1 MKEMM
6 KHEHKWWSNE
16 NVIANNMMRD
26 SFKMCRVLG
35 TPICCHLDGDNDDK
49 PLVLGFRNFE
59 KTSNGKWHWRQNAWS
74 WLARL
79 LWTNS
84 LVGHSQPGTLVDE
97 AALGGGELEGPQE
110 VGDLPT
116 ATLWSCFPRIEKRCG
131 KEMHPTPWPAWS
143 LGRRCRS
150 RGWCPPLRGCRA
162 LFATTCGSNGT
173 LILQILQR
181 FEMKKGNL
189 NTWAGVKTC
198 RISVGHAT
206 CPGSQRWCRWS
217 SEGCAACWP
226 SLANGQRV
234 IMHYTR
240 RLWLSN
246 FLWHSLT
253 FSDFLSWWPCRS
265 RACRSAPSRSS
276 GKGSRRSRKAAPASA
291 CSGLVCSPQ
300 EFTEPLSIFLVQK
313 VRVIKW
319 LEDTSWGAP
328 TFKNTPLWS
337 CFKRKSCKTFL
348 RSAGR
353 QIYCWGVLTA
363 KQVIWG
369 LPTGISRTYCKI
381 LQSVILIG
389 KIIKMMD
396 ELVDFGVSYFLDK
409 SILVSSD
416 HIFNGPGATFLCSR
430 HVQRPVLGFGL
441 ILMIPAMRTTKSSLA
456 WLQGFPSI
464 LGSQNYDRSGSK
476 LVDDRMTCSP
486 LWMDDNID
494 KYW

>member
-1 MKEMM
+1 MK
-6 KHEHKWWSNE
+6 
-16 NVIANNMMRD
+16 I
-26 SFKMCRVLG
+26 
-35 TPICCHLDGDNDDK
+35 NDDLTWSCDDLKVINADVDKRKYDESSRLPQSPPRASQK
-49 PLVLGFRNFE
+49 PWPREV
-59 KTSNGKWHWRQNAWS
+59 AWWFWS
-74 WLARL
+74 HH
-79 LWTNS
+79 S
-84 LVGHSQPGTLVDE
+84 LRPSEPGTLVDE

-116 ATLWSCFPRIEKRCG
+116 ATPWSCFPRIEKRCG

-234 IMHYTR
+234 IMHCTR

-291 CSGLVCSPQ
+291 CSGLACSPVA
-300 EFTEPLSIFLVQK
+300 EHVNSLLLLSFPAVACLEEHSVVQLLQTQKLKHLPGQNKDFQVAPDINQDLWINCPIFLV
-313 VRVIKW
+313 
-319 LEDTSWGAP
+319 
-328 TFKNTPLWS
+328 
-337 CFKRKSCKTFL
+337 
-348 RSAGR
+348 
-353 QIYCWGVLTA
+353 
-363 KQVIWG
+363 
-369 LPTGISRTYCKI
+369 
-381 LQSVILIG
+381 
-389 KIIKMMD
+389 
-396 ELVDFGVSYFLDK
+396 
-409 SILVSSD
+409 SSE
-416 HIFNGPGATFLCSR
+416 
-430 HVQRPVLGFGL
+430 
-441 ILMIPAMRTTKSSLA
+441 
-456 WLQGFPSI
+456 
-464 LGSQNYDRSGSK
+464 
-476 LVDDRMTCSP
+476 
-486 LWMDDNID
+486 
-494 KYW
+494 